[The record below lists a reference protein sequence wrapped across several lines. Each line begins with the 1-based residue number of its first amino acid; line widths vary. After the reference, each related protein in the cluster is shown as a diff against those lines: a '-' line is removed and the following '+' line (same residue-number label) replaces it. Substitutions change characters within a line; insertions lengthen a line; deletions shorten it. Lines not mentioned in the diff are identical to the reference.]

1 MGEVDPT
8 VDLALNLTTVEA
20 TRNDLVFADR
30 DLATVSGSELVAQR
44 LQVALQLFKGEWFL
58 DADAGIPWYQEVLE
72 KGVPTTVVDSILRK
86 QIVATEGVN
95 RILKYTSSIDA
106 ATRIV
111 SVAFTVDTVYGPV
124 EFEGALI

>member
-8 VDLALNLTTVEA
+8 VDLALNLTADEA
-20 TRNDLVFADR
+20 TRNDLVFAGR

-58 DADAGIPWYQEVLE
+58 DADAGIPWYQEILE
-72 KGVPTTVVDSILRK
+72 KGVDVTVVDSILRK

-95 RILKYTSSIDA
+95 RILKYASSIDA

>member
-8 VDLALNLTTVEA
+8 VDLALDLDT
-20 TRNDLVFADR
+20 NDLTFEDR

-58 DADAGIPWYQEVLE
+58 DADAGIPWYQEILE
-72 KGVPTTVVDSILRK
+72 KCVPTTVVDSILRK

-95 RILKYTSSIDA
+95 RILKYASSIDA